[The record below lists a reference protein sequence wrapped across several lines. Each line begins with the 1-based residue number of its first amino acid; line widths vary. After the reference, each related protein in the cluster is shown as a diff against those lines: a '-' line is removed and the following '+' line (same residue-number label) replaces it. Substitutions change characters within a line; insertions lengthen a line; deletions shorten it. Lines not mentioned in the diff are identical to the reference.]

1 MPRDTDAL
9 KIRKWAESGDVA
21 TPESQGLD
29 RATGWPAN
37 YSQPNG
43 DVPKREVMNQI
54 LMELSALCVELNT
67 HGLLEWDSSIA
78 YAHPAVVMG
87 SDGQPYVSVADS
99 QGVDP
104 VADNGN
110 ANWKLLA
117 LQGPTGPTGL
127 VGPISQFTYES
138 LNSNGDVGVE
148 AGQVAAGN
156 HGHVIQ
162 QTGTVVANAKIGPS
176 HIFNIGLSP
185 SAASYDTLATHT
197 TTNNESASQSHHR
210 LLIVYSI
217 HFYLFK
223 PSSSGTRTITWRL
236 RRTDYPADDNES
248 ILATG
253 SLSQSPSGTTTS
265 RYETRSGAQF
275 IEGGIQQQYIFRLEA
290 QHGTDK
296 IDTSWDAYAP
306 HLSVFRVAF

>member
-54 LMELSALCVELNT
+54 LMEPSALCVELNT

-99 QGVDP
+99 QGIDP

-138 LNSNGDVGVE
+138 LNSNDDVGVE

-162 QTGTVVANAKIGPS
+162 QTGTVVANAVIGGSNVFSVALTPS
-176 HIFNIGLSP
+176 P
-185 SAASYDTLATHT
+185 TSYTTLAKHT
-197 TTNNESASQSHHR
+197 TTSDEAVASSHER

-217 HFYLFK
+217 HFYL
-223 PSSSGTRTITWRL
+223 PVANHLTSRTFTWRL
-236 RRTDYPADDNES
+236 RRTDYSADDNES
-248 ILATG
+248 ILA
-253 SLSQSPSGTTTS
+253 SDLINQPFSSGTG
-265 RYETRSGAQF
+265 RYETGSGVQY
-275 IEGGIQQQYIFRLEA
+275 IEGGIGQRYIFRLEA
-290 QHGTDK
+290 LHGTDM
-296 IDTSWDAYAP
+296 TSPTWSAYAP
-306 HLSVFRVAF
+306 HLSVFRVSL

>member
-1 MPRDTDAL
+1 MPRDADAL

-54 LMELSALCVELNT
+54 LMELSALGVESNT

-87 SDGQPYVSVADS
+87 SDGQPYVSVTDN

-162 QTGTVVANAKIGPS
+162 QTGTVVAHA
-176 HIFNIGLSP
+176 NIGQETILNTGLRP
-185 SAASYDTLATHT
+185 SSTSYDTLATHT
-197 TTNNESASQSHHR
+197 TTSDEAVASSHER
-210 LLIVYSI
+210 LLIVYSL
-217 HFYLFK
+217 HFDLLTATL
-223 PSSSGTRTITWRL
+223 SSTRNVAWRL
-236 RRTDYPADDNES
+236 RRTDHSADDNES
-248 ILATG
+248 ILASG
-253 SLSQSPSGTTTS
+253 SLVQGTEPYAT
-265 RYETRSGAQF
+265 RRFTRSGVQY
-275 IEGGIQQQYIFRLEA
+275 IEGGIGQRYIFRLEA
-290 QHGTDK
+290 HSVLDPGYPY
-296 IDTSWDAYAP
+296 WRVYAP
-306 HLSVFRVAF
+306 HLSVFRVSL

>member
-43 DVPKREVMNQI
+43 DVPEREVMNQI
-54 LMELSALCVELNT
+54 LMELSALGVEVNT

-78 YAHPAVVMG
+78 YAHPAAVMG
-87 SDGQPYVSVADS
+87 SDGQPYLSVADS

-117 LQGPTGPTGL
+117 LQGPTGLTGP

-148 AGQVAAGN
+148 ADQVAAGN

-162 QTGTVVANAKIGPS
+162 QTGTVVATASIGIQT
-176 HIFNIGLSP
+176 IFDIGLQLSNT
-185 SAASYDTLATHT
+185 SYTTLATHT
-197 TTNNESASQSHHR
+197 TTSDEAVASSHER

-217 HFYLFK
+217 HFELFK
-223 PSSSGTRTITWRL
+223 SVFSGTRTVTWRL

-248 ILATG
+248 ILASG
-253 SLSQSPSGTTTS
+253 SLSQSPPATIS
-265 RYETRSGAQF
+265 RYETGSGARY
-275 IEGGIQQQYIFRLEA
+275 IEGGLGQRYIFRLEA
-290 QHGTDK
+290 QHGTDG
-296 IDTSWDAYAP
+296 TSTGWQAYAP
-306 HLSVFRVAF
+306 HLSVFRVSL